1 MPIYHDGFLAQQTN
15 DERNFMRFSEVFVGI
30 WVDFT
35 EYVLW
40 TADLVHHSG
49 YTHDWYTI
57 DLLSLLGKRRC
68 YILSRNVDSRNE
80 EE

>member
-1 MPIYHDGFLAQQTN
+1 MHFG
-15 DERNFMRFSEVFVGI
+15 EVFVGI

-49 YTHDWYTI
+49 YTHDCSAK
-57 DLLSLLGKRRC
+57 DLLSLSGERWC
-68 YILSRNVDSRNE
+68 YVLSRNVDSRNE